1 MERLVSIRY
10 LSENDKYKLYSLHES
25 VYLKDKSK
33 SNDLCDYEGSDLFVT
48 SVYGD
53 PDSALI
59 SFDGTFICVAGCGI
73 HIYFFESKKSIE
85 LFNEPEDITWTEGVY
100 QSADDE
106 QHYVRFNVYTETEKF
121 AINRLNVKTN
131 ELETLS

>member
-1 MERLVSIRY
+1 LSIRY
-10 LSENDKYKLYSLHES
+10 LSENDKYKLYSLYES

-33 SNDLCDYEGSDLFVT
+33 SGSHCGFEGSDVFVT

-53 PDSALI
+53 PDSALL

-73 HIYFFESKKSIE
+73 TIYFIESKKCVE
-85 LFNEPEDITWTEGVY
+85 LFDDPDDITWTEGVY
-100 QSADDE
+100 QSAEDE
-106 QHYVRFNVYTETEKF
+106 PHYVRFNVCTDTEKF

-131 ELETLS
+131 ALEILS

>member
-1 MERLVSIRY
+1 VRIRY

-33 SNDLCDYEGSDLFVT
+33 SNNLCDFEGTDIFVT
-48 SVYGD
+48 SVYVD
-53 PDSALI
+53 PDSGLL
-59 SFDGTFICVAGCGI
+59 SFDGSFICVAGCGI
-73 HIYFFESKKSIE
+73 TIYFIESKKCIE

-106 QHYVRFNVYTETEKF
+106 QNYVRFNVYTETEKL

>member
-1 MERLVSIRY
+1 MSIRY
-10 LSENDKYKLYSLHES
+10 LSENDIYKLYSINES

-33 SNDLCDYEGSDLFVT
+33 SDNLCDYENSDLYLT

-73 HIYFFESKKSIE
+73 SIYFIESKKCIQ
-85 LFNEPEDITWTEGVY
+85 LFNEPEEIIWTEGVY
-100 QSADDE
+100 QSAEDG
-106 QHYVRFNVYTETEKF
+106 QHYVRFNANTETEKF
-121 AINRLNVKTN
+121 RIYRLNVKTSG
-131 ELETLS
+131 LEILS